1 MSDFLVTFFV
11 DNRAFSQLLSDVL
24 KNKHQALFNETL
36 GLPSDFIIP
45 FSQEEKRGSV
55 IYTIKANLC
64 GDYDIT
70 LNGQP
75 CSSCVIHSG
84 DYFSFTHK
92 DKRKAVKA
100 LLIATS
106 KFRRVIRNI
115 KCQKIPIFLLVEL
128 PSTTFPMTLQILF
141 QEKSMP

>member
-1 MSDFLVTFFV
+1 MSRPKSKSMSDFLVTFFV

-45 FSQEEKRGSV
+45 FSQEENRGSV

-75 CSSCVIHSG
+75 CSSCVIHSFNQRSLAG
-84 DYFSFTHK
+84 SASDG
-92 DKRKAVKA
+92 
-100 LLIATS
+100 
-106 KFRRVIRNI
+106 
-115 KCQKIPIFLLVEL
+115 
-128 PSTTFPMTLQILF
+128 
-141 QEKSMP
+141 